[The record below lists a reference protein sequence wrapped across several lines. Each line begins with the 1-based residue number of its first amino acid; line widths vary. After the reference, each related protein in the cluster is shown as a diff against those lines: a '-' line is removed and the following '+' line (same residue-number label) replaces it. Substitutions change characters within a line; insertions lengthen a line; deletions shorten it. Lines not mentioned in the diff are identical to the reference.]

1 VDVSNFRTLGEC
13 DFGTIWLVEGEKK
26 VVVNA
31 YQAALYFSVEDFAAF
46 ARMVGDAE
54 RRFGDIF
61 NRRPQAPAPAP
72 AEKPASNSKIR
83 QFRPLNTPAPED

>member
-1 VDVSNFRTLGEC
+1 MDVSNFRTLGEC
-13 DFGTIWLVEGEKK
+13 DFGTIWFVEGENK

-54 RRFGDIF
+54 RRFGDMF
-61 NRRPQAPAPAP
+61 NRKPAPAAP
-72 AEKPASNSKIR
+72 PEKPATNSKIR
-83 QFRPLNTPAPED
+83 QFRPLNTPTPDD

>member
-1 VDVSNFRTLGEC
+1 MDVSNFRTLGEC
-13 DFGTIWLVEGEKK
+13 DFGTVWFVEGENK

-46 ARMVGDAE
+46 ARMIGDAE

-61 NRRPQAPAPAP
+61 NNRSKPVHQAERPAPS
-72 AEKPASNSKIR
+72 KSKIR
-83 QFRPLNTPAPED
+83 QFRPLNSNPED

>member
-1 VDVSNFRTLGEC
+1 MDVSNFRTLGEC
-13 DFGTIWLVEGEKK
+13 DFGTIWFVEGENK

-54 RRFGDIF
+54 RRFGEIF
-61 NRRPQAPAPAP
+61 NRKPQEAKP
-72 AEKPASNSKIR
+72 EKPAASSKIR